1 TPRVY
6 LIPAGQ
12 DVMTVPNDL
21 NLSVRLWDVVD
32 QNIPIPYP
40 SSSANLADPAFKPL
54 TDSLNGSFGD
64 ARMFSSFR
72 AFGFDHPTLSSFDKS
87 TLTYNT
93 RLIGRSAWNTKWLLI
108 IPGATLN
115 SDPAHGLDLFINSV
129 TDINVVINSYGYSG
143 N

>member
-1 TPRVY
+1 
-6 LIPAGQ
+6 
-12 DVMTVPNDL
+12 
-21 NLSVRLWDVVD
+21 
-32 QNIPIPYP
+32 
-40 SSSANLADPAFKPL
+40 
-54 TDSLNGSFGD
+54 
-64 ARMFSSFR
+64 MFSSFR
-72 AFGFDHPTLSSFDKS
+72 AFGFDHPTLSSFDQS

>member
-1 TPRVY
+1 V
-6 LIPAGQ
+6 PAGE
-12 DVMTVPNDL
+12 DVMTIPNDPDL
-21 NLSVRLWDVVD
+21 KIRLWDVVD

-40 SSSANLADPAFKPL
+40 SISANLSDPAFKPL

-64 ARMFSSFR
+64 TRLFSSFR
-72 AFGFDHPTLSSFDKS
+72 AFGFNHPTLSSFDQS
-87 TLTYNT
+87 TVTFNA
-93 RLIGRSAWNTKWLLI
+93 RLIGRSVWNTKWLLI

-115 SDPAHGLDLFINSV
+115 ANPTTGLNTFINSL

>member
-1 TPRVY
+1 
-6 LIPAGQ
+6 
-12 DVMTVPNDL
+12 
-21 NLSVRLWDVVD
+21 VD

-40 SSSANLADPAFKPL
+40 SISANLNDPGFKPL
-54 TDSLNGSFGD
+54 TDSLTGSFGD

-72 AFGFDHPTLSSFDKS
+72 AFGFNHTTLSSFEQS
-87 TLTYNT
+87 TLTFNT
-93 RLIGRSAWNTKWLLI
+93 RLIGRSVWNTKWLLI

-115 SDPAHGLDLFINSV
+115 ADPTQGLTKFINSL